1 MFKNYLYLNFQ
12 APCVQQ
18 DYNVPKI
25 FSLNGGSALNW
36 ETINISLPHQ
46 ALSDT
51 KYVFIAI
58 TGNTFSK
65 EKKGGNFYP
74 FIVQKIVK
82 NL

>member
-1 MFKNYLYLNFQ
+1 MNYLYLNFQ
-12 APCVQQ
+12 APGVQE

-25 FSLNGGSALNW
+25 FSLNGGSALNR

-51 KYVFIAI
+51 KFVFIAI

-65 EKKGGNFYP
+65 EKST
-74 FIVQKIVK
+74 K
-82 NL
+82 NESINS